1 MKKQRTSVRGCCFFD
16 ASCGVSRHLHLGS
29 KPHQPSP
36 YCDIMKRALLHQPL
50 GLMELE
56 ISECGWV

>member
-16 ASCGVSRHLHLGS
+16 ASCGEAAAITFRAKS
-29 KPHQPSP
+29 HQPFLC
-36 YCDIMKRALLHQPL
+36 CDIMKRALLHQPL
-50 GLMELE
+50 GLVKLE